1 MGHLVPMVVEQSARG
16 ERAYDIYSRLLKERI
31 IFVHGPIDDGM
42 ASLVIAQLLF
52 LEREDADKD
61 IDMYINS
68 PGGSVTAG
76 LAVYDTMQ
84 LIKPDVATICAGM
97 AASMA
102 SVLLT
107 GGGKGK
113 RYALPYSKILIHQ
126 PWGQQVGGQAT
137 DIEIHARDLIATRRT
152 LAGIYEQTTGKP
164 VEQVLKDIERDY
176 YMTAQ
181 EALEYGIVDQVF
193 SKDNR
198 TVSTNA
204 TPSP

>member
-61 IDMYINS
+61 IDMYVNS

-76 LAVYDTMQ
+76 LAIYDTMR
-84 LIKPDVATICAGM
+84 LISSPITVVVTGM
-97 AASMA
+97 AASMG
-102 SVLLT
+102 SILLT
-107 GGGKGK
+107 GGAHGK
-113 RYALPYSKILIHQ
+113 RYALPHSKILIHQ
-126 PWGQQVGGQAT
+126 PWVQQVGGQAT

-152 LAGIYEQTTGKP
+152 LAGIYEETTKQP
-164 VEQVLKDIERDY
+164 VDKILKDIERDY

-181 EALEYGIVDQVF
+181 EALDYGIVDQVF
-193 SKDNR
+193 TKENR
-198 TVSTNA
+198 SVAPN
-204 TPSP
+204 TPSL